1 MKVQPV
7 TLNPF
12 AAHGSLA
19 LAVLLTAVAVLAK
32 LAAGLGVYQRGVRRW
47 LVGVGMIPRG
57 EVGLIFAEVGL
68 ANGVIEASLYAALV
82 AMVMVT
88 TFVAPLWL
96 KALYRTSPGRGG

>member
-1 MKVQPV
+1 
-7 TLNPF
+7 
-12 AAHGSLA
+12 
-19 LAVLLTAVAVLAK
+19 
-32 LAAGLGVYQRGVRRW
+32 
-47 LVGVGMIPRG
+47 MIPRG